1 MTPCVKKEISAFDL
15 YLWNVNRI
23 KPDNLTVSDAQ
34 ESVCDSAF
42 GQASASKG

>member
-1 MTPCVKKEISAFDL
+1 VVEKKKFPRFSFI
-15 YLWNVNRI
+15 YGTRI